1 MAETPT
7 IIITTDA
14 AKVDVNRVFD
24 ATGRG
29 PATCSVPL
37 VAADDETATYE
48 TPATHWFGQDMSAT
62 DDLAITWLAMT
73 EGDLPQING
82 VWGEDGV
89 ISAQDAMAACGSG
102 NLQVYS
108 AGGLVEGNAAI
119 EWRNAILAGRN
130 LKLRPDEPI

>member
-1 MAETPT
+1 MSAVPA
-7 IIITTDA
+7 ILICTDA
-14 AKVDVNRVFD
+14 VKTDCNLVWN

-29 PATCSVPL
+29 PNTFSVPL

-48 TPATHWFGQDMSAT
+48 TAPTHWLAQDMSAT
-62 DDLAITWLAMT
+62 AELAVTWLAMCD
-73 EGDLPQING
+73 GDLPQITG
-82 VWGEDGV
+82 VWGEEGV
-89 ISAQDAMAACGSG
+89 ISAQDAMAACGGG

-108 AGGLVEGNAAI
+108 AGGLIEGNAAI

>member
-1 MAETPT
+1 MANVPT
-7 IIITTDA
+7 ILICAHAVKTDCNL
-14 AKVDVNRVFD
+14 VWD

-29 PATCSVPL
+29 PNTFSVPL
-37 VAADDETATYE
+37 VAADDDEADHTT
-48 TPATHWFGQDMSAT
+48 TPTHWLAQDMSAT
-62 DDLAITWLAMT
+62 DTLAVTWLAMT

-82 VWGEDGV
+82 VWGEEGV
-89 ISAQDAMAACGSG
+89 ISAPDAMAACGNG